1 MNKLERIDYP
11 LKQQPNGDYLW
22 LNLFRINSGNIGPHV
37 HIQANVHGAEL
48 QGNVVIH
55 ELIDWFINNPFQ
67 GSITFV
73 PFANPSA
80 VNQKSGMYTQ
90 GRYNPVSGKNWNRN
104 YIDLVNLDEGKSNF
118 KLEKFVRDNISK
130 EYCEVVENFKSALF
144 NICDNIEKN
153 PTDRAQHNEDGNF
166 NLLLQKVASPADIV
180 LDLHTGPVATHYI
193 YTLDK
198 QKDSA
203 QYFKFPHYL
212 IIPAAFDGAMD
223 EASFM
228 PWVQLSEE
236 FKKQGSDLEN
246 NFESYTIELGSE
258 ERISFSEGRTDA
270 LRILN
275 YLGHKKVHQESI
287 IDLPSVDVKTCLL
300 KDYRSYYAP
309 RGGLYEFC
317 KEPGES
323 FKKGDV
329 LAKSLNYKPVKNEE
343 SFKKAIEE
351 VLAFEDGV
359 VINHSTSAS
368 LAGGHPLYQVME
380 NISSET

>member
-22 LNLFRINSGNIGPHV
+22 LNLFRINSGTDGPHV

-48 QGNVVIH
+48 QGNVVIY
-55 ELIDWFINNPFQ
+55 ELIEWFINNPFK

-73 PFANPSA
+73 PFANPSG

-104 YIDLVNLDEGKSNF
+104 YTDLINLDESKSNF
-118 KLEKFVRDNISK
+118 DLEKFVSKNISK
-130 EYCEVVENFKSALF
+130 DDAEVTKSFKSALF
-144 NICDNIEKN
+144 GICDQYEK
-153 PTDRAQHNEDGNF
+153 TSMDRGQQDEDGYF

-180 LDLHTGPVATHYI
+180 LDLHTGPVATRYI
-193 YTLDK
+193 YTTDY
-198 QKDSA
+198 QKESA
-203 QYFKFPHYL
+203 LHFKFPHYL
-212 IIPAAFDGAMD
+212 VIPSDFDGAMD

-228 PWVQLSEE
+228 PWVHLTEE
-236 FKKQGSDLEN
+236 FKKQGREFKNS
-246 NFESYTIELGSE
+246 FESYTIELGSE
-258 ERISFSEGRTDA
+258 ERISFSEAKTDA

-275 YLGHKKVHQESI
+275 YLGHKKVH
-287 IDLPSVDVKTCLL
+287 DHAVKGLPSLSIKTCLL

-317 KEPGES
+317 FEPGES

-329 LAKSLNYKPVKNEE
+329 IAKSLNFKPVKNEE
-343 SFKKAIEE
+343 SLKKAIEE
-351 VLAFEDGV
+351 VLAVEDGV

-380 NISSET
+380 NISNKI